1 MSIRRKINKIL
12 KGKGLS
18 ADVEYDGAG
27 ASRDEY
33 GWWTVTFN
41 SASADFIRQ
50 KLNEPE
56 FTGTIEFCEIDDGL
70 EQLSELPSMSSQEHA
85 E

>member
-1 MSIRRKINKIL
+1 MSTRRKVNKIL

-18 ADVEYDGAG
+18 AEIAYDGTG
-27 ASRDEY
+27 VSRDEY

-41 SASADFIRQ
+41 PASADFIRL

-56 FTGTIEFCEIDDGL
+56 FTGVIEFCEIDDGL
-70 EQLSELPSMSSQEHA
+70 EQLSEMPSMATQERA
-85 E
+85 A

>member
-1 MSIRRKINKIL
+1 MSTRRKINKIL

-18 ADVEYDGAG
+18 AEVSYDGTG

-41 SASADFIRQ
+41 PESADFIRL

-56 FTGTIEFCEIDDGL
+56 FTGVIEFCEIEDGL
-70 EQLSELPSMSSQEHA
+70 EQLSEMPSMETQERA
-85 E
+85 A

>member
-1 MSIRRKINKIL
+1 MSTRRKINKIL

-18 ADVEYDGAG
+18 AEVSYDGTG

-41 SASADFIRQ
+41 PESADFIRL
-50 KLNEPE
+50 KLN
-56 FTGTIEFCEIDDGL
+56 
-70 EQLSELPSMSSQEHA
+70 
-85 E
+85 

>member
-1 MSIRRKINKIL
+1 MSTRRKINKIL

-18 ADVEYDGAG
+18 AEVSYDGTG

-33 GWWTVTFN
+33 GWWVVTFN
-41 SASADFIRQ
+41 PESADFIRL

-56 FTGTIEFCEIDDGL
+56 FTGVIEFCEIEDGL
-70 EQLSELPSMSSQEHA
+70 EQLSEMPSMATQERA
-85 E
+85 A